1 MGKESDMPAAAKR
14 LEWRVNMPDGT
25 SRVLVSSS
33 RRRWKV
39 FDIVWGF
46 VVRIWSFIDKAWQ
59 LGKKE
64 PRKVIHGLKVGLAL
78 SLVSLFY
85 YLRPLYDDVGG
96 NAMWAVMTVVVVF
109 EYTVGATLS
118 KCVNRTLATFLAGSL
133 GVGVHWIANQS
144 GQKFQ
149 PIILQASVFLLAA
162 AATFSRFI
170 PSIKARFDYGCT
182 IFILTFS
189 LVSVSGYRVDK
200 LLDLAQQRLSTIALG
215 TSICIFIAMLLC
227 PVWAGDDLHR
237 LITNN
242 LEKLADSLEG
252 CISEYLNADGDDDV
266 KDDKGSEK
274 KLVAYKCVLNTK
286 ASEDSMANFAVW
298 EPGHGHFNFRHPWKQ
313 YLKIGASMR
322 ACAYCIET
330 LHGSINSSTQVRSA
344 EYILEPVSEEC
355 RRVCSTSAKVLRD
368 LTKLMKSTTKSS
380 IQDILVHDM
389 NSAVEAL
396 QLAFKTLPSQSLT
409 TTQVEAHQKPSSD
422 HMKQE
427 TKSSS
432 DDHDLVHLMEIAQ
445 LSTVASLVVEIAA
458 RIEGVVKEVNHLA
471 NLAGFRAQS
480 NKKMAKQS
488 QTQHK
493 EQNVQIKPTN
503 KDCTQL

>member
-1 MGKESDMPAAAKR
+1 MPAAAKR

-33 RRRWKV
+33 SRRRWKV
-39 FDIVWGF
+39 CDIVWGF

-252 CISEYLNADGDDDV
+252 CISE
-266 KDDKGSEK
+266 
-274 KLVAYKCVLNTK
+274 
-286 ASEDSMANFAVW
+286 
-298 EPGHGHFNFRHPWKQ
+298 HPWKQ

-445 LSTVASLVVEIAA
+445 LSTVASLLVEIAA

-493 EQNVQIKPTN
+493 EQNVQIKPIN

>member
-25 SRVLVSSS
+25 SRVLVSES
-33 RRRWKV
+33 RRRGKV
-39 FDIVWGF
+39 YDIVGGF
-46 VVRIWSFIDKAWQ
+46 VLRIWSFIDKAWQ

-64 PRKVIHGLKVGLAL
+64 PRKVIHGVKVGLAL

-118 KCVNRTLATFLAGSL
+118 KCVNRTVATFLAGSL
-133 GVGVHWIANQS
+133 GIGVHWVANQS
-144 GQKFQ
+144 GQKLQ

-252 CISEYLNADGDDDV
+252 CISDYLNADGDGD
-266 KDDKGSEK
+266 DDKDNDKASEK
-274 KLVAYKCVLNTK
+274 KLLGYKCVLNTK
-286 ASEDSMANFAVW
+286 ASEDAMANFAVW
-298 EPGHGHFNFRHPWKQ
+298 EPGHGRFNFRHPWKQ

-330 LHGSINSSTQVRSA
+330 LHGSINSSAQVGSA
-344 EYILEPVSEEC
+344 EYILKPVSEEC
-355 RRVCSTSAKVLRD
+355 RRVCSTCGKVLRD
-368 LTKLMKSTTKSS
+368 LSKLMKSTTKSS

-396 QLAFKTLPSQSLT
+396 QLAFKTLIPPSSQSLT
-409 TTQVEAHQKPSSD
+409 TQVEEAQKPSSD
-422 HMKQE
+422 HLKQE
-427 TKSSS
+427 TKSALSDD
-432 DDHDLVHLMEIAQ
+432 DDHDLVYLMEIAQ
-445 LSTVASLVVEIAA
+445 LSTVASLLVEIAA
-458 RIEGVVKEVNHLA
+458 RTEGVVKEVNQLA
-471 NLAGFRAQS
+471 NLAQFRGQS
-480 NKKMAKQS
+480 DKKMAKQS
-488 QTQHK
+488 QSQHK
-493 EQNVQIKPTN
+493 EQNVQTH
-503 KDCTQL
+503 

>member
-33 RRRWKV
+33 SRGRWKV
-39 FDIVWGF
+39 CDIVWGF

-64 PRKVIHGLKVGLAL
+64 PRKVIHGFKVGLAL

-118 KCVNRTLATFLAGSL
+118 KCVNRTIATFLAGSL

-252 CISEYLNADGDDDV
+252 CISE
-266 KDDKGSEK
+266 
-274 KLVAYKCVLNTK
+274 
-286 ASEDSMANFAVW
+286 
-298 EPGHGHFNFRHPWKQ
+298 HPWKQ

-396 QLAFKTLPSQSLT
+396 QLAFKILPSQSLT

-493 EQNVQIKPTN
+493 EQNVHQIKPIN

>member
-1 MGKESDMPAAAKR
+1 MAGEYAGRHVSGFSFVVVVEAKM
-14 LEWRVNMPDGT
+14 EA
-25 SRVLVSSS
+25 
-33 RRRWKV
+33 KV
-39 FDIVWGF
+39 CDIVWGF

-64 PRKVIHGLKVGLAL
+64 PRKVIHGFKVGLAL

-252 CISEYLNADGDDDV
+252 CISE
-266 KDDKGSEK
+266 
-274 KLVAYKCVLNTK
+274 
-286 ASEDSMANFAVW
+286 
-298 EPGHGHFNFRHPWKQ
+298 HPWKQ

-389 NSAVEAL
+389 NSAVEVL

-409 TTQVEAHQKPSSD
+409 TTQVEAHQKPSPD

-471 NLAGFRAQS
+471 TLAGFRAQS

>member
-1 MGKESDMPAAAKR
+1 MPAAAKR

-33 RRRWKV
+33 SRGRWKV
-39 FDIVWGF
+39 CDIVWGF

-64 PRKVIHGLKVGLAL
+64 PRKVIHGFKVGLAL

-252 CISEYLNADGDDDV
+252 CISE
-266 KDDKGSEK
+266 
-274 KLVAYKCVLNTK
+274 
-286 ASEDSMANFAVW
+286 
-298 EPGHGHFNFRHPWKQ
+298 HPWKQ

-409 TTQVEAHQKPSSD
+409 TTQVEAHQKPSSEH

-493 EQNVQIKPTN
+493 EQNVQIKPIN